1 MEPKTRFVNLLST
14 LAPEIKA
21 TAALYDIDPRALVG
35 AILSEDTINDDPA
48 DRLQQFLVQTK
59 ITPTGTIAGK
69 GFTFGLGQLNGDE
82 LPEVEILAAQIE
94 GRAVKPQAEVAQDV
108 LTVLGSIRY
117 TAAFIRRAQDAYAK
131 EGLDIRGRPEVLVSL
146 YNMGLTING
155 RSRAEITK
163 EEGREPKLSYLGLLR

>member
-1 MEPKTRFVNLLST
+1 MEPFYPKIPLTTIQPIGCSSFSSRPRLLRPGRSR
-14 LAPEIKA
+14 E
-21 TAALYDIDPRALVG
+21 R
-35 AILSEDTINDDPA
+35 
-48 DRLQQFLVQTK
+48 
-59 ITPTGTIAGK
+59 
-69 GFTFGLGQLNGDE
+69 FTFGLGQLNGDE
-82 LPEVEILAAQIE
+82 APEVEILAAQIE